1 MYLRVSVLLDH
12 FLFNY
17 VSNDICT
24 NGIQYP
30 EDIASITKQI
40 MRITVTVVQD
50 PL

>member
-1 MYLRVSVLLDH
+1 MYLRFSVLLDH
-12 FLFNY
+12 FLFY
-17 VSNDICT
+17 ISNDICT
-24 NGIQYP
+24 NRIQYP

>member
-1 MYLRVSVLLDH
+1 MYLHFSVLLDH